1 MFSVTVTWGQTQAA
15 VTSPGEEHLARDLE
29 GLHVLCLDND
39 PMILE
44 GMQQLLVTMGASVS
58 IARDREQA
66 LQRLSDQPDIVLAD
80 YHLGDNDTGLAVMQA
95 ARQGG
100 VRETPCVIISADDSD
115 VIRDRARAAGFRFL
129 PKPVN
134 PARLRALVLALT
146 RA

>member
-1 MFSVTVTWGQTQAA
+1 MFSITVTWGEAQAA
-15 VTSPGEEHLARDLE
+15 GASPGEEMPARDLE

-44 GMQQLLVTMGASVS
+44 GMQQLLLTMGASVG
-58 IARDREQA
+58 IAQDREQA
-66 LQRLSDQPDIVLAD
+66 LQQLSDQPDIVLAD
-80 YHLGDNDTGLAVMQA
+80 YHLNDSDTGLAVMQS
-95 ARQGG
+95 ARQAGL
-100 VRETPCVIISADDSD
+100 RETPCVIISADDSD